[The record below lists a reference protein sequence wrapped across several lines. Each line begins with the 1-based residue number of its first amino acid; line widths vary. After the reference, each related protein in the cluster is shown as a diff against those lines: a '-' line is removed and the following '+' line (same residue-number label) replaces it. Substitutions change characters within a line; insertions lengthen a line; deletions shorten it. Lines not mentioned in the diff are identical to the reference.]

1 MFTIFPSQISSFLFF
16 TPYPTPNFVVYCCGP
31 VRLRSKHSWSLCPA
45 RPVPSSGSPL
55 SSVPFASSPPFFTTL
70 LAFSC
75 EILYCFCFSL
85 VFVVMV
91 LLPSKFEWSHFYHLL
106 SLGVTEPHRSHFAA
120 TFVFVILRSVEDTKC
135 SKWKQVVLS
144 NLTLKALLFLCWF
157 SFFLSFLFFFLQMNV
172 HTVGGFAFQLDL
184 LVVIDCAWAQSW
196 VKSGHRMWSED
207 CTVTDELNH
216 GRIKLPCD
224 WWVTCWDGAI
234 RQGHVIPISQY
245 FGDVISADR

>member
-1 MFTIFPSQISSFLFF
+1 MLCNVYNLSILNLVFSFLYSLPH
-16 TPYPTPNFVVYCCGP
+16 TQLCSVLLWACASALQTLLKSLSGST
-31 VRLRSKHSWSLCPA
+31 RS
-45 RPVPSSGSPL
+45 SSGSPL

-70 LAFSC
+70 FAFSC

-157 SFFLSFLFFFLQMNV
+157 SFFLSFLFFFFTNEC
-172 HTVGGFAFQLDL
+172 TYCWWFC
-184 LVVIDCAWAQSW
+184 IST
-196 VKSGHRMWSED
+196 WSAG
-207 CTVTDELNH
+207 CYRLCMSSEL
-216 GRIKLPCD
+216 
-224 WWVTCWDGAI
+224 
-234 RQGHVIPISQY
+234 S
-245 FGDVISADR
+245 